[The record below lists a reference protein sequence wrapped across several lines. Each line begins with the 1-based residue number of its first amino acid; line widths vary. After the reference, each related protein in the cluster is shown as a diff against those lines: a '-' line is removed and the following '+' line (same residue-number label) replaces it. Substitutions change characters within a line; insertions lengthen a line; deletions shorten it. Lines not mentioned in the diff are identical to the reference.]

1 MKYIEKFNRLFL
13 YIFILIQ
20 YIKENLCIKY
30 YKVSA
35 IDPLS
40 VKVGAF
46 AMQQPIILIILIC
59 DESFGDGE
67 REEKVLILQSLND
80 NKTVYCPTYENQD
93 EYIPEKIIFQLDQRQ
108 FLNKSRNYGK
118 YMLFIFYS

>member
-46 AMQQPIILIILIC
+46 AMQQPIILINLIC
-59 DESFGDGE
+59 DESLMNLSVLGE
-67 REEKVLILQSLND
+67 R
-80 NKTVYCPTYENQD
+80 
-93 EYIPEKIIFQLDQRQ
+93 R
-108 FLNKSRNYGK
+108 KSSY
-118 YMLFIFYS
+118 FAES